1 MKEAEKLPS
10 GAELDALVA
19 ERVMR
24 WKDVRAMSKSDYWGK
39 KQDRAGRWRKARVP
53 DYSTD
58 PLLAYEVEERMKE
71 LNLRERYEEEL
82 AKIVRTKGVPADWA
96 IPEQRCKAALN
107 AVKTRKRKADPSI
120 RKRRTQ

>member
-1 MKEAEKLPS
+1 VKAKAEKLPS

-19 ERVMR
+19 ERVMG
-24 WKDVRAMSKSDYWGK
+24 WKDVRAVSKSDYTGK

-71 LNLRERYEEEL
+71 LDLLQQYMEEL
-82 AKIVRTKGVPADWA
+82 TKIVRTKGLPMDWGT
-96 IPEQRCKAALN
+96 PDQRCKAAL
-107 AVKTRKRKADPSI
+107 KAMHS
-120 RKRRTQ
+120 KRRKVTR